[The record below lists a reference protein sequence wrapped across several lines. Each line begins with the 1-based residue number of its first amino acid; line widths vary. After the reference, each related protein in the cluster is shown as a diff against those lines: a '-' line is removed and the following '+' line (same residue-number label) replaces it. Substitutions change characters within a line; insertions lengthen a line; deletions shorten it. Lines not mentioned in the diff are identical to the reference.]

1 MSDEQTSPVTN
12 EEDGIDAVAELVE
25 GVADA
30 LGIDEEVVAEL
41 RGDELHVVVQGD
53 DLGLLIGRHG
63 QTLEALQH
71 LAQRVALDNGVQ
83 ARVIVDA
90 EGYRARRQEA
100 IEAQVRRLVERVQ
113 ADGTPAPLEAMTSSE
128 RRFVH
133 EMLRDIEGVES
144 YSEGVE
150 PDRHAVIVTEGDVPP
165 GARQ

>member
-1 MSDEQTSPVTN
+1 MTDEQTTAASG
-12 EEDGIDAVAELVE
+12 EADGPIDAVRSLVE

-30 LGIDEEVVAEL
+30 LGIDEDVVAEL
-41 RGDELHVVVQGD
+41 RGEELHVVVQGA

-71 LAQRVALDNGVQ
+71 LAQRVALDHGLQ

-90 EGYRARRQEA
+90 EGYRQRRQEA
-100 IEAQVRRLVERVQ
+100 IEAQIRRLVER
-113 ADGTPAPLEAMTSSE
+113 ALEGEHCPLEAMTSSE

-133 EMLRDIEGVES
+133 ETVRDIDGVES

-150 PDRHAVIVTEGDVPP
+150 PDRHAVIVPTGQVPP